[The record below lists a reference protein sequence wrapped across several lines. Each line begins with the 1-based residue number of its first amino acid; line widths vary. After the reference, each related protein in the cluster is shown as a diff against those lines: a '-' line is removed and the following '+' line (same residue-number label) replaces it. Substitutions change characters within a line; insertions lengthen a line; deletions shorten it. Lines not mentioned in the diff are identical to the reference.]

1 MKSGFVSIVG
11 RPNAGKSTIINALLE
26 RKLSIVT
33 EKAQTTRNSIKGIYD
48 DGEYQI
54 IFIDTPGI
62 HKANHSLGEFMN
74 KEALDSAKDVDAN
87 VLVVDASRKFDEG
100 DRFINESLSK
110 EIPLFIVIN
119 KIDLM
124 RLPEVQQIKVKY
136 HEVYPKAK
144 IIEASAI
151 ENFGI
156 DELLIEVKKVIP
168 EGPRYFAED
177 QITDKDSSFMISE
190 VIREKLLKL
199 LKDEV
204 PHDLAVRVDEIKS
217 KKEAVYIRSTII
229 VDKES
234 HKGIVIG
241 KNGKRIKAI
250 GMKARADLEEYY
262 NKRIFLE
269 LFVSVKEDWLN
280 NPRILKE
287 LGYK

>member
-87 VLVVDASRKFDEG
+87 ILVVDASRKFDEG

-110 EIPLFIVIN
+110 DIPFFIVIN

-124 RLPEVQQIKVKY
+124 RLPEVQQIKAKY
-136 HEVYPKAK
+136 QEAYPKAK
-144 IIEASAI
+144 ILEASAI

-156 DELLIEVKKVIP
+156 VELLNEVKAVIP
-168 EGPRYFAED
+168 EGPRYFHEN

-190 VIREKLLKL
+190 VIREKLLNI

-217 KKEAVYIRSTII
+217 KKEAVYIRATII

-250 GMKARADLEEYY
+250 GMRARTDLEEYY

>member
-11 RPNAGKSTIINALLE
+11 RPNAGKSTIINAILE

-62 HKANHSLGEFMN
+62 HKASHSLGEFMN

-87 VLVVDASRKFDEG
+87 VLVVDASRRFDEG

-110 EIPLFIVIN
+110 DIPLFIVIN

-124 RLPEVQQIKVKY
+124 RLPEVQQIKAKY
-136 HEVYPKAK
+136 QEMYPNAK
-144 IIEASAI
+144 ILEASAI

-156 DELLIEVKKVIP
+156 DELLEEVKAVIP

-177 QITDKDSSFMISE
+177 QVTDKDSSFMISE

-199 LKDEV
+199 LRDEV

-217 KKEAVYIRSTII
+217 KKEAVYIRATII

-241 KNGKRIKAI
+241 KGGKRIKAI
-250 GMKARADLEEYY
+250 GMKARTDLEEYY
-262 NKRIFLE
+262 SKRIFLE